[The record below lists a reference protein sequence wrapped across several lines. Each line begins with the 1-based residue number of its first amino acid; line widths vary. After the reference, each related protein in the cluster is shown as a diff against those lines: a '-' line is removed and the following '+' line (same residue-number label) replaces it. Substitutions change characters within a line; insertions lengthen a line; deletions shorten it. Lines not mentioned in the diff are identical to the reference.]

1 MRKLPSHLKLL
12 RGNPG
17 KRPIRPE
24 PEPAVPTTPPDPPE
38 FLDEHAKNEWWR
50 VAPKLHALGSST
62 VLDLQPL
69 AAYCQAYAH
78 WITAERAL
86 AQMAAGD
93 PRFSGLMITGS
104 TGSHMANPLVKIAR
118 GAAADMLRFAAEF
131 GLTPVARS
139 RLSVPGRLSGLGK
152 FDGLLPDQKSDS
164 GLRKWDACIPFYR
177 PHQ

>member
-1 MRKLPSHLKLL
+1 LKLL

-50 VAPKLHALGSST
+50 VAPKLHALGSLT

-86 AQMAAGD
+86 ARMAADD
-93 PRFSGLMITGS
+93 PRFSSLMINGNAGS
-104 TGSHMANPLVKIAR
+104 LMVNPLVR
-118 GAAADMLRFAAEF
+118 VCRNAAADMLRFAAEF
-131 GLTPVARS
+131 GMTPVARS
-139 RLSVPGRLSGLGK
+139 RLSVAGRTSGPGK
-152 FDGLLPDQKSDS
+152 FYGLLPDQKKRFRLTQM
-164 GLRKWDACIPFYR
+164 GRMHPILPEHIK
-177 PHQ
+177 